1 MKIINPLTTKITK
14 KPQMAQRF
22 DQVDQPF
29 VFFVFTFVTFVVK
42 GTLSS
47 LISSLKIN
55 IELIYLCNNLN
66 VS

>member
-14 KPQMAQRF
+14 KPQRAQRF
-22 DQVDQPF
+22 DQGDQP
-29 VFFVFTFVTFVVK
+29 FVTFVVK

-66 VS
+66 VP